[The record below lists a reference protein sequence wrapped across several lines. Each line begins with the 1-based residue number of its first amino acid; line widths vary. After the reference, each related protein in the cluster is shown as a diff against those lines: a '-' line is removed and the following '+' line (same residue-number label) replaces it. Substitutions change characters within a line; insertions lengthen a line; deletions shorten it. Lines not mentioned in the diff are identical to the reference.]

1 MDNTKTIEVNKNNFE
16 QVVLKSEKPVVVDF
30 WAAWCGPC
38 RTLSEIIEQL
48 AEDFAETVVVAK
60 VNVDD
65 ETELSTEHRIM
76 SIPTIMIYKNGQI
89 VEKMVGVHS
98 SEEFS
103 EIIKRH
109 I

>member
-1 MDNTKTIEVNKNNFE
+1 MENTKTIEVNKSNFE
-16 QVVLKSEKPVVVDF
+16 QVVLKSNKPVVVDF

-38 RTLSEIIEQL
+38 RTLSGIIEQV
-48 AEDFAETVVVAK
+48 AEDFSGTVVVAK
-60 VNVDD
+60 INVDD

-76 SIPTIMIYKNGQI
+76 SIPTIMVYKNGQM

-98 SEEFS
+98 KEELS
-103 EIIKRH
+103 QIIKRH